1 MSDEMRA
8 KFQEAEAVGRV
19 DSADLRSSRPTTDT
33 KLDGV
38 GRGRLFVGWIHS
50 LSDSSVPWL
59 FASGHCGS
67 QEPREGTVD
76 HRSDR
81 FNRGG
86 TSGKGHGQAVRE
98 PRVPQGDCWFLHRKS
113 LEKI

>member
-81 FNRGG
+81 FQPRWDLGQG
-86 TSGKGHGQAVRE
+86 PWPSCQRAQSTSRRLLVFAQ
-98 PRVPQGDCWFLHRKS
+98 
-113 LEKI
+113 EKP